1 MRILGKIALELVL
14 QATAVLVG
22 SAVVL
27 AIWFIL
33 DFFGI
38 SPVIML

>member
-1 MRILGKIALELVL
+1 MKILRRVALELVL
-14 QATAVLVG
+14 QTAAILVG

-27 AIWFIL
+27 ALWFIL